1 VSAASR
7 AAARATRRTRN
18 ANKHLPARW
27 IDVSVDD
34 ASTHA
39 VARAAMARRH
49 YTPRGATIGG
59 VALYQYGTLAREF
72 FSDLLSLGLFARLAG
87 RPDGYA
93 RIAVWTEPID
103 GGTRVSVSLVTGVFH
118 AAALHATISELI
130 QDFAAT
136 GALIRAGE
144 PFSGLDLPPDSPGY
158 PLAHRRRSRARP
170 A

>member
-7 AAARATRRTRN
+7 AAARASRRTRN
-18 ANKHLPARW
+18 ANRHLPARW
-27 IDVSVDD
+27 IDVSADE
-34 ASTHA
+34 ATAHA

-49 YTPRGATIGG
+49 YTPRGAVADG

-72 FSDLLSLGLFARLAG
+72 FSDLLSLGLFARLVG

-118 AAALHATISELI
+118 AAALRTTIGELI
-130 QDFAAT
+130 QDFAAA
-136 GALIRAGE
+136 GSLIRSGDA
-144 PFSGLDLPPDSPGY
+144 FSGLDLPPDSPGY
-158 PLAHRRRSRARP
+158 PMAHRR
-170 A
+170 